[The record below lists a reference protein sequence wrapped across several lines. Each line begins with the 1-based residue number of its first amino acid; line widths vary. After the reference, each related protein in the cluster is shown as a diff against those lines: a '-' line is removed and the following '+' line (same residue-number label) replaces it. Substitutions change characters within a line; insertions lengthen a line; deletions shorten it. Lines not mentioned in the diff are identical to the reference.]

1 MNRRIATLIATA
13 RPNFLILTLVCVF
26 LGIATASQVTS
37 INLGLATLILIT
49 ALLAHISVNM
59 LNEYHDYCS
68 GLDLTTDRTPFSGGS
83 GALPSHPESAKEVKS
98 VALTLLSLCTLSGL
112 YLMQQNLALL
122 MPLGILGLFIVLT
135 YTPVLNRH
143 PIACL
148 ISAGIGFG
156 PIMVLGTHISLTGGL
171 AEQAVLAS
179 IIPFC
184 LVNNLLLL
192 NQYPDID
199 ADSASGRYHLL
210 IAYGR
215 HTGAKVYTLFN
226 AVMIAGMV
234 LLIQT
239 VGTDLFG
246 LLLTGAVSIAA
257 IGLSILVLNNAAN
270 QTKLNQLMGP
280 NVALTLATPTMLSIL
295 MIWN

>member
-1 MNRRIATLIATA
+1 MNHRIATLIATA
-13 RPNFLILTLVCVF
+13 RPNFLILTFVSVL

-37 INLGLATLILIT
+37 INFGLTTLILIT

-68 GLDLTTDRTPFSGGS
+68 GLDLNTERTPFSGGS
-83 GALPSHPESAKEVKS
+83 GALPSHPEFAQEVHRI
-98 VALTLLSLCTLSGL
+98 ALTLLTLCTLSGF
-112 YLMQQNLALL
+112 YLMQQNLTLL
-122 MPLGILGLFIVLT
+122 MPLGVLGLFIVLT

-148 ISAGIGFG
+148 VSAGIGFG
-156 PIMVLGTHISLTGGL
+156 PIVVLGTHISLTGGL
-171 AEQAVLAS
+171 AEQPVLAS

-199 ADSASGRYHLL
+199 ADRTSGRYHLL

-215 HTGAKVYTLFN
+215 HTGAKVYALFN
-226 AVMIAGMV
+226 LVMIVGLAI
-234 LLIQT
+234 LIST
-239 VGTDLFG
+239 MGTDLFG
-246 LLLTGAVSIAA
+246 LLAGGVVSIAS
-257 IGLSILVLNNAAN
+257 IGLSIMVLNNAGN
-270 QTKLNQLMGP
+270 QARLNQLMGP
-280 NVALTLATPTMLSIL
+280 NVALTLATPTMISIL
-295 MIWN
+295 MMWN